1 MVKNLLAEFLK
12 LPLYLITSYDSW
24 QEDNIDFTIDTPI
37 WCPLKNYGDITVK
50 IKQYEWRT
58 IGLYSVQIY

>member
-50 IKQYEWRT
+50 IK
-58 IGLYSVQIY
+58 